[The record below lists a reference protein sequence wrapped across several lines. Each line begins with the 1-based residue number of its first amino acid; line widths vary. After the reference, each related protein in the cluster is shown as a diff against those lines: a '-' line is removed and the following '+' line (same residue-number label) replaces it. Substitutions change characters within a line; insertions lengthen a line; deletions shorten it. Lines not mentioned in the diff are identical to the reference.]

1 MSYIIYTSS
10 GTVLTTIPTGK
21 INTASTSITLIG
33 RDVTNYGRYYNQNLV
48 NILSNFSNITSKP
61 PKNPLQGQLW
71 YDATYKKLKVNNGGF
86 YSVVGSAV
94 VSELQPVG
102 QEPGEL
108 WYDIRNAA
116 LNFVDDNGQY
126 NSITSFPR
134 SDVSG
139 WKFPTTPVYDNTH
152 PGNIQQ
158 VTLLQSYGEVVGAL
172 TTASFIASDNDS
184 LTTFGQAGTSSFAVA
199 AGMTVIGDIHA
210 TGKLTAAGGIEFGN
224 VLQFEGGPSIGPI
237 QSTNVYKQ
245 DGSPDLVT
253 TSTDLLLSSNA
264 GVVFDLLPFSETNFA
279 GPAIKIIDSQN
290 DGYVGTLTNA
300 TLNVGRIYH
309 NFGALVIESDG
320 SIFLNDVPQ
329 ETLDGY
335 GQLMLKNLD
344 GSASVVLGGPMD
356 DYFNGGNPGTVSI
369 TAGGINNWTFGID
382 GTLTF
387 PDTTV
392 QTTAFSTA
400 SYISKADLKIAVAAC
415 NSWTDFQSYIAAL

>member
-61 PKNPLQGQLW
+61 PKNPLQGQIW

-86 YSVVGSAV
+86 YSVVGAAV

-139 WKFPTTPVYDNTH
+139 WKFPTAPVYDNTH

-158 VTLLQSYGEVVGAL
+158 VTLLQSYGEVV
-172 TTASFIASDNDS
+172 
-184 LTTFGQAGTSSFAVA
+184 V
-199 AGMTVIGDIHA
+199 
-210 TGKLTAAGGIEFGN
+210 
-224 VLQFEGGPSIGPI
+224 
-237 QSTNVYKQ
+237 
-245 DGSPDLVT
+245 
-253 TSTDLLLSSNA
+253 
-264 GVVFDLLPFSETNFA
+264 
-279 GPAIKIIDSQN
+279 
-290 DGYVGTLTNA
+290 
-300 TLNVGRIYH
+300 R
-309 NFGALVIESDG
+309 
-320 SIFLNDVPQ
+320 
-329 ETLDGY
+329 
-335 GQLMLKNLD
+335 
-344 GSASVVLGGPMD
+344 
-356 DYFNGGNPGTVSI
+356 
-369 TAGGINNWTFGID
+369 
-382 GTLTF
+382 
-387 PDTTV
+387 
-392 QTTAFSTA
+392 
-400 SYISKADLKIAVAAC
+400 
-415 NSWTDFQSYIAAL
+415 